1 MGGARIL
8 RWRSSEENFC
18 CTPLFQMWGV
28 RINDEEEA
36 GKYLEAKDIWQVC
49 LLSDM
54 DSQFTAA

>member
-1 MGGARIL
+1 VEVERRKFL
-8 RWRSSEENFC
+8 LYPTFPNV
-18 CTPLFQMWGV
+18 GV

-36 GKYLEAKDIWQVC
+36 GKYLEAKNIWQVC